1 MLFVHFLIIYTDH
14 YILGWHVKRLSTMY
28 SPKPFTVHSPVQNF
42 ECMRLRTWKRV
53 CERAIECQNS
63 YKATNWWILKLQ
75 ILPKFVNSHKYQ
87 VHSCSIKTHF
97 EMTFYFY
104 LNDLKN
110 HDVNLAIFQI
120 DQINKKRRKN
130 TYTICLND
138 SMVFSYIHWKK
149 KYMHTYK
156 LYHSWDFDSYQFNG

>member
-1 MLFVHFLIIYTDH
+1 M
-14 YILGWHVKRLSTMY
+14 
-28 SPKPFTVHSPVQNF
+28 
-42 ECMRLRTWKRV
+42 
-53 CERAIECQNS
+53 
-63 YKATNWWILKLQ
+63 Q

-120 DQINKKRRKN
+120 DQIN
-130 TYTICLND
+130 
-138 SMVFSYIHWKK
+138 
-149 KYMHTYK
+149 
-156 LYHSWDFDSYQFNG
+156 